1 MSFNVIVSFFR
12 EREKNK
18 KEFYRRTGNES
29 FLGRNDT
36 IVSGIWWPNNRKI
49 STRSCPSCMHVCL
62 CVNVPAVDTV
72 AIDRSGSVR

>member
-1 MSFNVIVSFFR
+1 MPFNVIFSFFR
-12 EREKNK
+12 EREKQK
-18 KEFYRRTGNES
+18 RILSTGNES

-49 STRSCPSCMHVCL
+49 STRSCMHVCL